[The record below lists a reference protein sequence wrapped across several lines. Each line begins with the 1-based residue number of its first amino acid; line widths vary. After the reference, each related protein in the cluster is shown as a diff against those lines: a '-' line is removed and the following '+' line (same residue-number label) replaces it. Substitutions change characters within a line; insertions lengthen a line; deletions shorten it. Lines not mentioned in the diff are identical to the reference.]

1 MVVELLCCFLRH
13 PEPEKEMRA
22 FTEYLLSLPL
32 PNLNKQSQNLVPPVG
47 SWKLISV
54 ISHLYQMCGYVR
66 GPDSCSECPETHVQI
81 KTKIG
86 SHASNN
92 DLKTM
97 YKLSM
102 ELHPERRM
110 AFP

>member
-1 MVVELLCCFLRH
+1 
-13 PEPEKEMRA
+13 
-22 FTEYLLSLPL
+22 
-32 PNLNKQSQNLVPPVG
+32 
-47 SWKLISV
+47 
-54 ISHLYQMCGYVR
+54 MCGYVR

-102 ELHPERRM
+102 ELHPERKM